1 MKIAVGI
8 AVALTALAL
17 PYAAGAGP
25 AVKHTTT
32 KQTTTV
38 FLWNDLTAKP
48 TTNPPTVV
56 GKASLVRS
64 DNGLSM
70 TFRTTRLPAGEPIT
84 IWWII
89 LEQCDQSDPNWAKG
103 MPCSAQWAAGRVA
116 SKNGTATF
124 SGRLPVG
131 SRAGCFARKF
141 PCQGLKDS
149 ATATVLLL
157 ARTHGPKI
165 PGKLHDQLGS
175 SEAVSKDPK
184 ADLCPAMNPD
194 PLKRRPFCQIQA
206 ALFAGT

>member
-1 MKIAVGI
+1 MKIAAGI

-17 PYAAGAGP
+17 PLAAGAGP
-25 AVKHTTT
+25 TVKQATT

-64 DNGLSM
+64 DSGIAM

-89 LEQCDQSDPNWAKG
+89 LEQCDKSDPTWAEG
-103 MPCSAQWAAGRVA
+103 MPCSAQFASGRLVN
-116 SKNGTATF
+116 KNGTAAF
-124 SGRLPVG
+124 SGRLAEG
-131 SRAGCFARKF
+131 SRAGCFAPKF
-141 PCQGLKDS
+141 PCQGLKDP

-165 PGKLHDQLGS
+165 PGKLHDQLRG

-184 ADLCPAMNPD
+184 ADLCPAMNKD
-194 PLKRRPFCQIQA
+194 PLTRRPFCQIQA

>member
-8 AVALTALAL
+8 AVVLTALAL
-17 PYAAGAGP
+17 PFAAGAGS
-25 AVKHTTT
+25 AT
-32 KQTTTV
+32 KQTTTKQSTAV

-64 DNGLSM
+64 DSGISM

-89 LEQCDQSDPNWAKG
+89 LEKCDAGDPNWAKG
-103 MPCSAQWAAGRVA
+103 MPCSAQFASGRVA

-124 SGRLPVG
+124 SGRLAAG
-131 SRAGCFARKF
+131 SRAGCFAPKF
-141 PCQGLKDS
+141 PCQGMKDP

-165 PGKLHDQLGS
+165 PGKLQDQLTG
-175 SEAVSKDPK
+175 SEAISPDPK
-184 ADLCPAMNPD
+184 TDLCPAMNKN
-194 PLKRRPFCQIQA
+194 PLTRRPFCQIQA

>member
-17 PYAAGAGP
+17 PLAAGAGP
-25 AVKHTTT
+25 AVTHVTT
-32 KQTTTV
+32 KQSTTV

-64 DNGLSM
+64 DSGISM

-89 LEQCDQSDPNWAKG
+89 LENCDANDPNWAKG
-103 MPCSAQWAAGRVA
+103 MPCSAQYASGQIA
-116 SKNGTATF
+116 SKKGSASF
-124 SGRLPVG
+124 SGRLPTG
-131 SRAGCFARKF
+131 SRAGCFAPKF
-141 PCQGLKDS
+141 PCQGLKDP

-165 PGKLHDQLGS
+165 PGALRAQLTT
-175 SEAVSKDPK
+175 SEAVSPDPK
-184 ADLCPAMNPD
+184 TDLCPAMNKN
-194 PLKRRPFCQIQA
+194 PLQRRPFCQIQA

>member
-17 PYAAGAGP
+17 PFAAGAAP
-25 AVKHTTT
+25 AVRHATTT
-32 KQTTTV
+32 QNTTV

-64 DNGLSM
+64 GSGISM

-89 LEQCDQSDPNWAKG
+89 LEKCDESDRNWAKG
-103 MPCSAQWAAGRVA
+103 MPCSAQYASGRVA
-116 SKNGTATF
+116 SKNGTASF
-124 SGRLPVG
+124 SGRLPAG
-131 SRAGCFARKF
+131 SRAGCFAPKF
-141 PCQGLKDS
+141 PCQGLKDP

-165 PGKLHDQLGS
+165 PGKLRAQLSS

-184 ADLCPAMNPD
+184 ADLCPAMNAD

-206 ALFAGT
+206 ALFAGS

>member
-17 PYAAGAGP
+17 PFAAGAGP
-25 AVKHTTT
+25 AVKHATTT
-32 KQTTTV
+32 QTTTV

-56 GKASLVRS
+56 GKASLVRR
-64 DNGLSM
+64 DNGISM

-89 LEQCDQSDPNWAKG
+89 LEKCDQSDRNWAEG
-103 MPCSAQWAAGRVA
+103 MPCSAQFASGRLVG
-116 SKNGTATF
+116 KNGTATF
-124 SGRLPVG
+124 SGQLALG
-131 SRAGCFARKF
+131 SRAGCFAPKF
-141 PCQGLKDS
+141 PCQGLKDP

-157 ARTHGPKI
+157 ARTHGSKI
-165 PGKLHDQLGS
+165 PGKLRAQLTT

-194 PLKRRPFCQIQA
+194 PLERRPFCQIQA
-206 ALFAGT
+206 ALFAGA